1 MKQEYILV
9 DCTRKMI
16 VKRGL
21 AKECRARME
30 TMFFLAKNSEKQAE
44 WGTKDYAT
52 ISGKSYKVARST
64 EEKYRNYE
72 DITIVETMFA
82 KEGF

>member
-1 MKQEYILV
+1 MKHEYILV

-16 VKRGL
+16 IKRGL

-30 TMFFLAKNSEKQAE
+30 TMFFLAKQAE

-52 ISGKSYKVARST
+52 INGKSYKVARST
-64 EEKYRNYE
+64 EEKYCNYE
-72 DITIVETMFA
+72 DITIVDAMLA
-82 KEGF
+82 KEGY